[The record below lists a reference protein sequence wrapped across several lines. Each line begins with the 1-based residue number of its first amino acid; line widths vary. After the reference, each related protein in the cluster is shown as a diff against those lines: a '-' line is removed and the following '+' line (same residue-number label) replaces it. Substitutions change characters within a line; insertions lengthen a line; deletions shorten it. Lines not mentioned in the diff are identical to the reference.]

1 MHPFKQRLG
10 SLDLLQ
16 DDDQEIELFEWTG
29 LAAEA
34 VTLKEKMAAEARV
47 LSSSYQETAV
57 KLQGQI
63 DDFIASRGDHE
74 RQMLEKFRLLLNAK
88 KLKIRDQQRL
98 LAGAKIDVRAGTIH
112 FRKIHGTC
120 VLT

>member
-1 MHPFKQRLG
+1 
-10 SLDLLQ
+10 
-16 DDDQEIELFEWTG
+16 
-29 LAAEA
+29 
-34 VTLKEKMAAEARV
+34 MAAEARV

-63 DDFIASRGDHE
+63 DEFIAYRGHHE

-98 LAGAKIDVRAGTIH
+98 LAGAKVDVRAGTIDAVKCMAH
-112 FRKIHGTC
+112 A
-120 VLT
+120 L